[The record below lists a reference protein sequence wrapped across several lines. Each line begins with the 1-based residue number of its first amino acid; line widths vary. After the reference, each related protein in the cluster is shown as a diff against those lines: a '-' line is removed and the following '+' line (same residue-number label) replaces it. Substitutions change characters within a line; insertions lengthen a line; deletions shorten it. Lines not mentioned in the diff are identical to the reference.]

1 MDTFRDRNGLISI
14 HATTLCRFHEII
26 KPITVMQRYHSYAG
40 ECGNINVP

>member
-14 HATTLCRFHEII
+14 HATMLWRFHETI
-26 KPITVMQRYHSYAG
+26 KPMTVIQRYHSYAG